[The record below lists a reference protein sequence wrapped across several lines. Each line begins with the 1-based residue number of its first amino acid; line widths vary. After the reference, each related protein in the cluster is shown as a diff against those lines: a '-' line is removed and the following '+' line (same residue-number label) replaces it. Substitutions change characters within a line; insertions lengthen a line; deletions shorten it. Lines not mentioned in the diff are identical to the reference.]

1 MLCSQDS
8 SELHLSPK
16 IMRRY
21 LTPPDYFVIY
31 VFGIVI
37 PLRYTFYGNQLIVS
51 QSTTNAIVHKHLVRM
66 RKGLKTGRK
75 L

>member
-1 MLCSQDS
+1 MSAVKRLY
-8 SELHLSPK
+8 LHQPNKRLPFP
-16 IMRRY
+16 
-21 LTPPDYFVIY
+21 PPDYFLIY
-31 VFGIVI
+31 VFDIVI

-51 QSTTNAIVHKHLVRM
+51 QSTTSAIVHKHLVRM